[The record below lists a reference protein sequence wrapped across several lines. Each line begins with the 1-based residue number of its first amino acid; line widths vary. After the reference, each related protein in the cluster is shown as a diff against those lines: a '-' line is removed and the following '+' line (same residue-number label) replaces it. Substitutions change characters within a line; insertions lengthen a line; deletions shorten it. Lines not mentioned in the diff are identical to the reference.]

1 MLFALKFYRR
11 TTVWKYYCNFE
22 HSSCSAP
29 NDPNKLSGHMPCPV
43 FRSFRTWWNL
53 SIANHP
59 KSALE
64 FPFTSLVKLIFSGF
78 LQISR
83 YTFSPPLK
91 THKTLTW
98 TNCSSASRTIDVT
111 SAERDPSTCAL
122 TSASGRSLQ
131 YNDRKKR
138 TKKPKMKVF
147 RNLRHATHSQYKLW
161 WSPILTRES
170 DLSNRCGIA
179 HYGYISAWNMMNNYK
194 QQHERE
200 QQRTEQ
206 EWNMNDQR
214 LQDRKG
220 KSIDSYAD
228 YRLQFAVYNSRGTC
242 NTS

>member
-1 MLFALKFYRR
+1 MRQTIPTSFQATCRAQFFTRLEHGETSPKQTILTRFRISLYFFSETNILRFSS
-11 TTVWKYYCNFE
+11 NF
-22 HSSCSAP
+22 
-29 NDPNKLSGHMPCPV
+29 KIY
-43 FRSFRTWWNL
+43 F
-53 SIANHP
+53 
-59 KSALE
+59 
-64 FPFTSLVKLIFSGF
+64 F
-78 LQISR
+78 L
-83 YTFSPPLK
+83 PLK

-161 WSPILTRES
+161 WLPILTRES

-206 EWNMNDQR
+206 EWNMSDQR

-220 KSIDSYAD
+220 KSIGSYAD
-228 YRLQFAVYNSRGTC
+228 YRLQLHFMLLKALVKPLSFWHQKKSKSINSV
-242 NTS
+242 